1 MTLRIRF
8 HPSVDPPPELIP
20 FPASALREMLR
31 AEGLADEGE
40 VNCVLTSDA
49 ELAELNRRFRG
60 RTRPTDVLAFPYD
73 PADSGGVHGDVYVS
87 IDRAREQAAD
97 RRDLAF
103 REIGKQVHVKRPR
116 RVTPAGGSGR
126 IPDDVVSGVGRQ
138 GREHAF
144 NVIAAFVA
152 EVFVDLLIHL
162 GGSEGGH
169 VSRDWGCGD

>member
-60 RTRPTDVLAFPYD
+60 RTGPTDVLAFPYD

-97 RRDLAF
+97 RREPLE
-103 REIGKQVHVKRPR
+103 REIWRLFVHGALHLAGRDHGTDEAERARLAAQEQAVE
-116 RVTPAGGSGR
+116 RVFPSGEPPAAAGR
-126 IPDDVVSGVGRQ
+126 
-138 GREHAF
+138 
-144 NVIAAFVA
+144 
-152 EVFVDLLIHL
+152 
-162 GGSEGGH
+162 
-169 VSRDWGCGD
+169 